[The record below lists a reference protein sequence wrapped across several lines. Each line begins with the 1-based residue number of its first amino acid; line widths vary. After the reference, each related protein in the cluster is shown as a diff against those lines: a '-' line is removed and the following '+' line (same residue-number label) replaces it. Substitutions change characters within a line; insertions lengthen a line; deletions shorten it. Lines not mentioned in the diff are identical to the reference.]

1 MLNYLNTHPE
11 VYTHLENI
19 TARICE
25 GFEKNLKELGIKG
38 TVNRIGS
45 MFTLFF
51 TDQKVKDFESAKTS
65 DTALFGRYFR
75 AMLEA
80 GVYLAP
86 SQYESLFISTA
97 ITEELAEEIIKA
109 NYKALKAVF
118 QNA

>member
-1 MLNYLNTHPE
+1 
-11 VYTHLENI
+11 
-19 TARICE
+19 
-25 GFEKNLKELGIKG
+25 
-38 TVNRIGS
+38 

-51 TDQKVKDFESAKTS
+51 TDQTVKDFETAKTS
-65 DTALFGRYFR
+65 DTTLFGKYFR

>member
-1 MLNYLNTHPE
+1 MAAGLAMLNYLNTHPE

-51 TDQKVKDFESAKTS
+51 TDQKVKDFEAAKTS
-65 DTALFGRYFR
+65 DTAFLGDTSEQCWKKEFIWLPLNMKVCLF
-75 AMLEA
+75 
-80 GVYLAP
+80 
-86 SQYESLFISTA
+86 QQQSLKS
-97 ITEELAEEIIKA
+97 LQKR
-109 NYKALKAVF
+109 
-118 QNA
+118 